1 MSLSE
6 CAGSNPVLRINKKK
20 MVNQNPQL
28 TLSTDKTKVMGLNV
42 IKIAFVAIGLI
53 GVLAYLNYM
62 GLIENLAPV
71 FEMLSDEEI
80 DTSGIQ
86 RNFII
91 GIVLVSIVATLLV
104 YVSYGGVK
112 YIFYNDFMVKHQ
124 KTNEKQ
130 ILYDNIVRVSFN
142 KKGVLNKLFNMGTIN
157 FDLVD
162 ETKDKLEYIDSP
174 EDAYAQ
180 IQNMINNHKMQKYSQ
195 FEQKQKVGNILDKF

>member
-1 MSLSE
+1 
-6 CAGSNPVLRINKKK
+6 

-53 GVLAYLNYM
+53 GVLIYINYM
-62 GLIENLAPV
+62 GLIEDLTPV
-71 FEMLSDEEI
+71 FEMFGAEEL

-104 YVSYGGVK
+104 YVSYGGVR